1 MSPTSEFSKVLAL
14 VIPCYNPVLV
24 LVLVLVLVV
33 ADTFLVNISN
43 IPTSHPLSDNSTCTA
58 FTKVITNWARF
69 YFSNHSSDA
78 NAGFL

>member
-24 LVLVLVLVV
+24 LVV

-43 IPTSHPLSDNSTCTA
+43 IPTFHPLSDNSTCTA
-58 FTKVITNWARF
+58 FTKVWQIGRAFVLVTIRP
-69 YFSNHSSDA
+69 DA